1 MHCCLGSPASA
12 PGALLCR
19 ASKQVGHSAYCSVLL
34 VPQALPRSCQ
44 LYVFS
49 SELVMLQTQFSQ
61 KWGMLAS
68 YLQC

>member
-49 SELVMLQTQFSQ
+49 SELVMRKLSLEQ